1 MRPLIALALL
11 TSLAVPG
18 SISLSAA
25 VLPSAQ
31 REGGTRLLRT
41 PSISATHVAFAYAN
55 NIWIVDRK
63 GGDARRLTSFQGQS
77 SNPKISPDGTMV
89 AFSADYAGNT
99 DVYTVPVSGGEPT
112 RLTWHPGADT
122 VQGWTPD
129 GARILFVSGRQTSAP
144 NATARFWTVPA
155 KGGIAEPMALPRGY
169 QGKISPDGR
178 RIAYRMNSSWDEE
191 RRNYRGGQAVHAL
204 HHGPPTAR

>member
-1 MRPLIALALL
+1 MPDLALGASGASVVGL
-11 TSLAVPG
+11 PFRRILRAMRHTLLASLLVLSLAG
-18 SISLSAA
+18 SIGLRAIGT
-25 VLPSAQ
+25 P
-31 REGGTRLLRT
+31 TRLLRT

-77 SNPKISPDGTMV
+77 SNPKISPDGATV

-129 GARILFVSGRQTSAP
+129 GMKILFASARQTAAPSAAP
-144 NATARFWTVPA
+144 RFWTVPA
-155 KGGIAEPMALPRGY
+155 KGGIEEPLPLPRGY
-169 QGKISPDGR
+169 QGKISPDGK
-178 RIAYRMNSSWDEE
+178 RIA
-191 RRNYRGGQAVHAL
+191 
-204 HHGPPTAR
+204 